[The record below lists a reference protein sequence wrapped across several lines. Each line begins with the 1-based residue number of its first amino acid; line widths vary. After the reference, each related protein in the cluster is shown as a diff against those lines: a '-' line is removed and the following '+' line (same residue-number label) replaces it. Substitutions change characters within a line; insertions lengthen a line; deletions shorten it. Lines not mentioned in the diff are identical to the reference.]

1 MDTTTDIVL
10 PSPRNGWWAWPL
22 AVAGMLALAVIA
34 VGSLLPATLVAE
46 RYDERVDEYRETP
59 YAQVPASAESV
70 NDRVVFGD
78 LPDGV
83 ELYEPDGDFFFVTV
97 SAPQQSLLSWFAG
110 RDEPAVEFLTFEDKY
125 GVRTPTQRREIN
137 LQAMRT
143 AEQEAQYLALIT
155 AGYDAQISP
164 GEVVVRDV
172 LCKVVGDDGS
182 CEEFFP
188 SDEQIDSADK
198 ILEAD
203 GVGLGS
209 VEDLSA
215 VLEGK
220 VPGDT
225 VVLLIE
231 RPGDGEMTVTV
242 ELSEATDDS
251 GRTIIGFRPFDTRVV
266 TLPFEADIET
276 NRIGGPSA
284 GLAFTLALID
294 ELTEGELACGDQI
307 AVTGT
312 ISLDG
317 SVGPIGGLAQKVSA
331 VHQHGVTVFLVPAGQ
346 SELQDAEETQRLDD
360 AGRGEVEIIPVGTLD
375 EALDALEDLGCDP
388 LVPVDS

>member
-1 MDTTTDIVL
+1 LGLLVL
-10 PSPRNGWWAWPL
+10 
-22 AVAGMLALAVIA
+22 VAIS

-46 RYDERVDEYRETP
+46 RYNERVEEYQETP
-59 YAQVPASAESV
+59 YAQIPASAESV
-70 NDRVVFGD
+70 NDRVVFGE
-78 LPDGV
+78 LPDEV
-83 ELYEPDGDFFFVTV
+83 ERHEPEGDFFFVTV
-97 SAPQQSLLSWFAG
+97 SAPKQSMLSWFAG

-143 AEQEAQYLALIT
+143 AEQEAQYLALTT
-155 AGYDAQISP
+155 AGYDAEISA

-172 LCKVVGDDGS
+172 LCRVVADDGS

-188 SDEQIDSADK
+188 SDEFIDSADK

-203 GVGLGS
+203 GLQLES

-220 VPGDT
+220 QPGDT
-225 VVLLIE
+225 VVLVID
-231 RPGDGEMTVTV
+231 RPGEGEMTVTV
-242 ELSEATDDS
+242 ELSEATDGS
-251 GRTIIGFRPFDTRVV
+251 GRTIVGFRPFDTRVV
-266 TLPFEADIET
+266 TLPFEVDIET

-331 VHQHGVTVFLVPAGQ
+331 VHQHGVSVFLVPAGQ
-346 SELQDAEETQRLDD
+346 SELQDAEATQRLED
-360 AGRGEVEIIPVGTLD
+360 AGRGEVEIIPVATLE
-375 EALDALEDLGCDP
+375 EALEVLEELGCDP